1 MNFLGFIVC
10 VIFVCAYLAVCYED
24 SDKRKFEKR
33 WDHIQKTGGFTNY
46 NRDGS
51 LKHEDYPC
59 QNLSEHM
66 RNKYDEMKRDG
77 RL

>member
-1 MNFLGFIVC
+1 MTVTGFFVC
-10 VIFVCAYLAVCYED
+10 VIVVGAYFYVCYEG

-33 WDHIQKTGGFTNY
+33 WDHTQKTGGFTNY

-59 QNLSEHM
+59 QNLNEYMGAKIMISVL
-66 RNKYDEMKRDG
+66 NK
-77 RL
+77 

>member
-1 MNFLGFIVC
+1 MTFLGFIVC
-10 VIFVCAYLAVCYED
+10 VIVVGAYLAVCYED

-51 LKHEDYPC
+51 LKIIHARISMSIC
-59 QNLSEHM
+59 G
-66 RNKYDEMKRDG
+66 RNMMK
-77 RL
+77 